1 MSIETELKSFNE
13 HFGRFIKTEEEKTA
27 AISKLADAISQ
38 VMMGSAQM
46 RMQPVAAPVL
56 NEAKTA
62 EVPSAPVQAPKQ
74 KPSEPQTKEA
84 PTEVSE
90 PLPECPVEKEPTEEE
105 KNSIKSSINSLCN
118 SILPLLGGEKAKL
131 KAIIKSFGHGDR
143 VTDLPY
149 QLQLKAFDF
158 LKLKKAE
165 LEAAHA

>member
-62 EVPSAPVQAPKQ
+62 EVSSAPIQASKQ
-74 KPSEPQTKEA
+74 KSPKPQTKEA

-90 PLPECPVEKEPTEEE
+90 KEQPIETDSPTQ
-105 KNSIKSSINSLCN
+105 KMIADVNSSINTICN
-118 SILPLLGGEKAKL
+118 RLKSALGGKEEVRTF
-131 KAIIKSFGHGDR
+131 IKSFGHGESASK
-143 VTDLPY
+143 LSY
-149 QLQLKAFDF
+149 E
-158 LKLKKAE
+158 LKLKFIEFASQKLQS

>member
-62 EVPSAPVQAPKQ
+62 EVPSAPVQVPKQ
-74 KPSEPQTKEA
+74 KPSEPRTEEA

-90 PLPECPVEKEPTEEE
+90 EEPPIETDSPTQEKIA
-105 KNSIKSSINSLCN
+105 NVNSSINTICN
-118 SILPLLGGEKAKL
+118 RLKSALGGKEEVRAF
-131 KAIIKSFGHGDR
+131 IKSFGHGESASK
-143 VTDLPY
+143 LSY
-149 QLQLKAFDF
+149 E
-158 LKLKKAE
+158 LKLKFIEFASQKLQS